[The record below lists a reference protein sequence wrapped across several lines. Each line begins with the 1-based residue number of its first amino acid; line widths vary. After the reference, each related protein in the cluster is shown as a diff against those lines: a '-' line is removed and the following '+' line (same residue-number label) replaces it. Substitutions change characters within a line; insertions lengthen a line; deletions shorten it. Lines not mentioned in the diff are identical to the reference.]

1 MKWFWWIVV
10 AVTVGAQSALAES
23 VPDTQA
29 NRRAAA
35 LIHLRVVSVRTMVD
49 EMAVQISVQLPE
61 DQREMFVE
69 LMTSALRWDV
79 LERSMLAS
87 MVRHFTVREISALT
101 EFQESAEGQSVMK
114 KFAGYMADVMPTL
127 QEELVRAVQ
136 QVESGNQ

>member
-1 MKWFWWIVV
+1 MKWLWWIVV

-35 LIHLRVVSVRTMVD
+35 LIHLQTVSVRTMVD
-49 EMAVQISVQLPE
+49 EMAVQISAQLPE
-61 DQREMFVE
+61 DQRATFVE
-69 LMTSALRWDV
+69 LMTGALRWDV
-79 LERSMLAS
+79 LERAMLAS

-101 EFQESAEGQSVMK
+101 EFQGSAEGRSVMK

-127 QEELVRAVQ
+127 QEELVRAMQ